1 MSNASLAVAGLIKTY
16 LAGMGVLEAEVVFG
30 VMLWDA
36 AAREGPD
43 DYGGT
48 PHIWLKVAGHDID
61 NAHIA
66 FPESDPSALEYF
78 YKGTYSYCRFKI
90 HLSCTTLILD
100 QCLELLIGSHN
111 PVPTRY
117 CLN

>member
-43 DYGGT
+43 DYEGT

-78 YKGTYSYCRFKI
+78 YKGKYYHFKNVHI
-90 HLSCTTLILD
+90 VLPSHFNLRSV
-100 QCLELLIGSHN
+100 LL
-111 PVPTRY
+111 
-117 CLN
+117 

>member
-43 DYGGT
+43 DYEGT

-78 YKGTYSYCRFKI
+78 YKGKYYHFKNVHI
-90 HLSCTTLILD
+90 LNTLIFD
-100 QCLELLIGSHN
+100 RCF
-111 PVPTRY
+111 
-117 CLN
+117 